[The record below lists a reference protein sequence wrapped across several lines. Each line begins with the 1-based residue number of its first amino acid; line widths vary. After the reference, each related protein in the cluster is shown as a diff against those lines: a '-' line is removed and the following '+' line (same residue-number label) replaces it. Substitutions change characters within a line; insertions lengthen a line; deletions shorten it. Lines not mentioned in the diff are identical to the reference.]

1 MRIARHLAVPVGLS
15 LAACALTV
23 TGATAHAASAAP
35 ASGTIYTLT
44 NAASDKLMDVKY
56 GSTAPGAPV
65 VQWPSNN
72 GANQQ
77 WLLTRTSSGA
87 YTLRSANSGLCLDTP
102 LDPQETPQLV
112 QNTCNGSG
120 NQQWNIKP
128 VADGTYTLAN
138 AANGLLADNKQSLD
152 KEGNEI
158 IQWPSNGGANQ
169 HWTLTPAPAP
179 LTRVGTYTAGLM
191 SNGPS
196 FTNQS
201 IRMVAHTTV
210 AGSKL
215 RVRLSN
221 RYGTGPLTIDAVDLA
236 QEGSNPGAAV
246 PGTHHTVTFNG
257 NASVTIPKGQD
268 VASDPIPMDVAADT
282 GQLVSLHL
290 PGTPAGTTW
299 HAEAQQ
305 DAWVSTAGNH
315 VTEDGLGNYPT
326 KKWSWYFLEGLDVI
340 SSTATGTLVCVG
352 DSITDGVGSTSG
364 TNRRWPD
371 YLARRMNSAPG
382 GPTLGVVDAGIGSNR
397 VLTTVNGNNPSLQT
411 RFAHDVLGQPNVK
424 DAILLEGINDIGSYI
439 NKDGQPLT
447 AENLEDGIQSVID
460 QAHAAGVKIFVGT
473 ILPFKTPD
481 PAADGGRWKWS
492 YWNITKVKNPTGEQI
507 RLDVNNWIRHNTS
520 VDGVFDFATTMA
532 DPNEPQ
538 SLNPAYDSGDHLHPN
553 DVGYQAMANAVHLAL
568 LTP

>member
-1 MRIARHLAVPVGLS
+1 MRTTRHLAVPVGLG
-15 LAACALTV
+15 LVACALTGA
-23 TGATAHAASAAP
+23 GATAHAAPAAP
-35 ASGTIYTLT
+35 ASGTVYTLT
-44 NAASDKLMDVKY
+44 NAASGQLMDVRY

-65 VQWPSNN
+65 VQWPSKN

-87 YTLRSANSGLCLDTP
+87 YTVRSANSGLCLDVP
-102 LDPQETPQLV
+102 DPQNSVPQLV

-120 NQQWNIKP
+120 DQQWKIES
-128 VADGTYTLAN
+128 VGGGTYTLAN
-138 AANGLLADNKQSLD
+138 AASGLLVDNKESLD

-169 HWTLTPAPAP
+169 HWTLTPALTP

-221 RYGTGPLTIDAVDLA
+221 RYGTAPLTIDAVDLA
-236 QEGSNPGAAV
+236 QEGSTPGTAV

-257 NASVTIPKGQD
+257 SASVTIPAGQD
-268 VASDPIPMDVAADT
+268 VASDPIPMDVAANAD
-282 GQLVSLHL
+282 QLVSLHL

-305 DAWVSTAGNH
+305 DAWVSTVGNH
-315 VTEDGLGNYPT
+315 VTDDGLGNYPT
-326 KKWSWYFLEGLDVI
+326 KKWSWFFLEGLDVI

-352 DSITDGVGSTSG
+352 DSITDGVGSTWG
-364 TNRRWPD
+364 ANRRWPD
-371 YLARRMNSAPG
+371 YLAQRMNSASG

-397 VLTTVNGNNPSLQT
+397 VLTDVNGDNPSLQT
-411 RFAHDVLGQPNVK
+411 RFDHDVLGQPNVK
-424 DAILLEGINDIGSYI
+424 SVILLEGINDIGS
-439 NKDGQPLT
+439 NLGSNGSTPLT
-447 AENLEDGIQSVID
+447 ATDLQNGMQKVID
-460 QAHAAGVKIFVGT
+460 KAHAVGVKIIGGT
-473 ILPFKTPD
+473 ILPYEGAGYYTPD
-481 PAADGGRWKWS
+481 
-492 YWNITKVKNPTGEQI
+492 GEMVRQA
-507 RLDVNNWIRHNTS
+507 VNQWIRTS
-520 VDGVFDFATTMA
+520 GAFDGVIDFDKAMQ
-532 DPNEPQ
+532 DPGNPRA
-538 SLNPAYDSGDHLHPN
+538 LNPAYDTGDHLHPN
-553 DVGYQAMANAVHLAL
+553 DAGYQAMANAVNLAL

>member
-1 MRIARHLAVPVGLS
+1 MRTTRRLAVPVGLG
-15 LAACALTV
+15 LVACALTG

-35 ASGTIYTLT
+35 VSGAVYTLT
-44 NAASDKLMDVKY
+44 NVASEKLMDVKLA
-56 GSTAPGAPV
+56 STAPGAPV
-65 VQWPSNN
+65 IQYTSNN

-87 YTLRSANSGLCLDTP
+87 YTIRSASSGLCLDTP
-102 LDPQETPQLV
+102 APQSSPPQLV

-120 NQQWNIKP
+120 NQQWKLQP
-128 VADGTYTLAN
+128 VGDAYNLVN
-138 AANGLLADNKQSLD
+138 AANGLVVDNKQSLD
-152 KEGNEI
+152 KDENEI

-169 HWTLTPAPAP
+169 RWTLTPVSAP

-191 SNGPS
+191 SNGES
-196 FTNQS
+196 FTNRS

-236 QEGSNPGAAV
+236 REGSTPGTAV
-246 PGTHHTVTFNG
+246 PGTHRTVLFDKS
-257 NASVTIPKGQD
+257 ASVTIPAGRD
-268 VASDPIPMDVAADT
+268 ITSDPIPMAVAADT
-282 GQLVSLHL
+282 NQLVTLHL
-290 PGTPAGTTW
+290 PGTSPAATW
-299 HAEAQQ
+299 HQEAQQ
-305 DAWVSTAGNH
+305 QAWVASGNH
-315 VTEDGLGNYPT
+315 VADDGLGNYPT
-326 KKWSWYFLEGLDVI
+326 NKWSWYFLEGLDVI

-352 DSITDGVGSTSG
+352 DSITDGVGSTGG

-371 YLARRMNSAPG
+371 YLARRMNSASG
-382 GPTLGVVDAGIGSNR
+382 GPTLGVVNAGIGSNR
-397 VLTTVNGNNPSLQT
+397 ILTDAWWTNPSLKS
-411 RFAHDVLGQPNVK
+411 RFGRDVLGQPNVK
-424 DAILLEGINDIGSYI
+424 SVILLEGINDIGSYI

-481 PAADGGRWKWS
+481 PAADGGKWKLS
-492 YWNITKVKNPTGEQI
+492 YWNTTKVKNPTGEQI
-507 RLDVNNWIRHNTS
+507 RLNVNNWIRSNTS

-532 DPNEPQ
+532 DPNDPQ
-538 SLNPAYDSGDHLHPN
+538 QLNPAYDSGDYLHPN
-553 DVGYQAMANAVHLAL
+553 DAGYQAMANAVDLAQ